1 MRVLIWFI
9 RHDLRISLH
18 IYFNPSSTLDK
29 CSGKIPGV
37 VISKLH
43 IVDTPIYIHI
53 CWYMCSEP
61 PMKMIDG
68 FTPLICHRV
77 KKGSVRFK
85 IQYSLDIL
93 SYVVRDYPHATNIPS
108 RLVSCPLYGFFS
120 PAHMYEQC
128 NHCMQSPQRRTA
140 APRGFI
146 AQDWDINAPV
156 WVDPLDP
163 GSPLGVLSPPP
174 PPRHLSSQ
182 LTVPNVCHLLCG
194 PPKASLRFCQ
204 AWLRRNK
211 MP

>member
-43 IVDTPIYIHI
+43 IVDTPIYNHI

-108 RLVSCPLYGFFS
+108 RLVSCPLYGFFFLRLICMS
-120 PAHMYEQC
+120 SATIACKAHKG
-128 NHCMQSPQRRTA
+128 A
-140 APRGFI
+140 
-146 AQDWDINAPV
+146 
-156 WVDPLDP
+156 
-163 GSPLGVLSPPP
+163 
-174 PPRHLSSQ
+174 PPRREDLLHKIGILMRPSEWIP
-182 LTVPNVCHLLCG
+182 LTLDLHWVSWAHHLL
-194 PPKASLRFCQ
+194 PAI
-204 AWLRRNK
+204 
-211 MP
+211 